1 MRILGVLG
9 CIALLV
15 MSACESKPKK
25 PLSGTVF
32 MDEFHALCPH
42 DMRSA
47 NEARQAFVAAG
58 AKESRPIIG
67 AFVQTHDPAP
77 NMPAFT
83 RLERGETQWRYDN
96 DYAFHIATVAETR
109 LPNGGVEIR
118 CKVQVPTGQGE
129 FFDFLVQY
137 VSGSLP
143 VNVAFEDGARML
155 LYKDRHAAKDVS
167 GYYVLWRGLPAA
179 AWGAKPSLALIY
191 VVRTGPPLPD
201 PVTFLSP
208 ATTAVARM
216 DRYCGDTAYE
226 AVSAKV
232 AEAGNGRPD
241 PTAEGSKS
249 AKRLGERKFDTTWI
263 MTDADEWRLH
273 ASRVVNPMATVDE
286 CSVRMA
292 GMETA
297 SMIGALLDDK
307 GLALHA
313 EKTSRTKR
321 TLEFRDEKRDRMIL
335 YQVET
340 GPDDPMKSHDLIVMD
355 GALSLLKAYG
365 RS

>member
-15 MSACESKPKK
+15 LSACESKPKK
-25 PLSGTVF
+25 PLSGTAF
-32 MDEFHALCPH
+32 IDEFHTLCPH
-42 DMRSA
+42 EMRSA
-47 NEARQAFVAAG
+47 EDATKAFIAAG
-58 AKESRPIIG
+58 AEEKRPIIG
-67 AFVQTHDPAP
+67 AFVQAHDPAP

-83 RLERGETQWRYDN
+83 RLERGNVQWWYDN
-96 DYAFHIATVAETR
+96 DYAANIFTASETR
-109 LPNGGVEIR
+109 LPDGGMEIR

-137 VSGSLP
+137 ASGSLP
-143 VNVAFEDGARML
+143 VNVAFADGARML
-155 LYKDRHAAKDVS
+155 LYKDQHAAKGVS
-167 GYYVLWRGLPAA
+167 AYYVLWRGLPEAV
-179 AWGAKPSLALIY
+179 WRAKPSLALIY

-216 DRYCGDTAYE
+216 DRYCDDPAYE
-226 AVSAKV
+226 TVSAKV

-241 PTAEGSKS
+241 PTAEGSK
-249 AKRLGERKFDTTWI
+249 AARRLGEPKADTTWI

-273 ASRVVNPMATVDE
+273 ASRVVNPNATVDE
-286 CSVRMA
+286 CTVRMA
-292 GMETA
+292 GLETA

-307 GLALHA
+307 GLVLHA
-313 EKTSRTKR
+313 DKTSRTKR

-335 YQVET
+335 YQVEP

>member
-1 MRILGVLG
+1 MRILGILG
-9 CIALLV
+9 CVALLV
-15 MSACESKPKK
+15 LSACESKPKK
-25 PLSGTVF
+25 PLTGTVF
-32 MDEFHALCPH
+32 MDEFHTLCPH

-47 NEARQAFVAAG
+47 DEAKKAFIAAG
-58 AKESRPIIG
+58 AKEGRPIIG
-67 AFVQTHDPAP
+67 AFVQTHAPAP

-96 DYAFHIATVAETR
+96 DYAFHLATVDEVA
-109 LPNGGVEIR
+109 LPNGGKEIR

-143 VNVAFEDGARML
+143 VNIAFEDGARML
-155 LYKDRHAAKDVS
+155 LYKDRHAGEGVS
-167 GYYVLWRGLPAA
+167 GYYVLWRGLPPGV
-179 AWGAKPSLALIY
+179 WGAKPSLALSY

-201 PVTFLSP
+201 PVTFLTP

-216 DRYCGDTAYE
+216 DRYCDDPAYE
-226 AVSAKV
+226 AVAARV
-232 AEAGNGRPD
+232 AEGGNGRPD
-241 PTAEGSKS
+241 PEAEGGKS
-249 AKRLGERKFDTTWI
+249 AARLGQRQADTTWI

-273 ASRVVNPMATVDE
+273 ASRVVNPKATIDE

-292 GMETA
+292 GLETA

-307 GLALHA
+307 GLVLHA
-313 EKTSRTKR
+313 DKSSRTKR

-355 GALSLLKAYG
+355 GALSLLKGYG
-365 RS
+365 RL